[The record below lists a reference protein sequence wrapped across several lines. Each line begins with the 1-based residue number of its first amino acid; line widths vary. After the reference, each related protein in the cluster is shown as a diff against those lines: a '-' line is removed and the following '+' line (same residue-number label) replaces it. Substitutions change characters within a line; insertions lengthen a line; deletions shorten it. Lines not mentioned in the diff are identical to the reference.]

1 LETPAYL
8 LSSQCTHL
16 GQPNKLELSET
27 TQEEQDMNTKM
38 RSGLMF
44 AAAIAIGSFALA
56 APTFKFGKTDK
67 ANMMM
72 GKNDVIEIAAY
83 PKFKLLAR
91 NITAKSATLIYQ
103 GKDAHAPFEFYEAA
117 LIKDGWKSSDAMA
130 KGDAMAGDAMAKG
143 DAMAGDTM
151 AGKPA
156 DAMAGKGDAMA
167 GKGDAMAGK
176 GDAMAGKGDAMAG
189 KGDAMAGEAMMMAAK
204 HSVTKFTNKTYTITL
219 DSKLVGDRV
228 TVEFDL
234 K

>member
-1 LETPAYL
+1 
-8 LSSQCTHL
+8 
-16 GQPNKLELSET
+16 
-27 TQEEQDMNTKM
+27 MNTKM

-44 AAAIAIGSFALA
+44 VAAITIGSLALA
-56 APTFKFGKTDK
+56 APSFKFGKTDK

-91 NITAKSATLIYQ
+91 NITAKSATLISQ

-117 LIKDGWKSSDAMA
+117 LIKDGWKSSDAMG

-143 DAMAGDTM
+143 DAM

-176 GDAMAGKGDAMAG
+176 GDAMAGD
-189 KGDAMAGEAMMMAAK
+189 AMMMAAK
-204 HSVTKFTNKTYTITL
+204 HSVTKFTNKTFTLEL

>member
-1 LETPAYL
+1 
-8 LSSQCTHL
+8 
-16 GQPNKLELSET
+16 
-27 TQEEQDMNTKM
+27 MNTKM
-38 RSGLMF
+38 RSSLMF
-44 AAAIAIGSFALA
+44 AAAIAIGSLALA

-83 PKFKLLAR
+83 PKFPLLAR
-91 NITAKSATLIYQ
+91 NITAKSATLIFK
-103 GKDAHAPFEFYEAA
+103 GSDAHAPFAFYEAA
-117 LIKDGWKSSDAMA
+117 LIKDGWKSSDAMG

-143 DAMAGDTM
+143 DAMAD
-151 AGKPA
+151 KPA
-156 DAMAGKGDAMA
+156 DAMADKPAEAMAGKGDAMA

-176 GDAMAGKGDAMAG
+176 GDAMAGD
-189 KGDAMAGEAMMMAAK
+189 AMMMAAK
-204 HSVTKFTNKTYTITL
+204 HSITKFTNKTYTITL

>member
-1 LETPAYL
+1 
-8 LSSQCTHL
+8 
-16 GQPNKLELSET
+16 
-27 TQEEQDMNTKM
+27 MNTKM

-44 AAAIAIGSFALA
+44 VAAITISSIALA

-117 LIKDGWKSSDAMA
+117 LIKDGWKSSDAMMG

-143 DAMAGDTM
+143 DAMAGKPADAMAGKGDAM

-176 GDAMAGKGDAMAG
+176 GD
-189 KGDAMAGEAMMMAAK
+189 EAMMMAAK
-204 HSVTKFTNKTYTITL
+204 HSVTKFTNKNFTLEL

>member
-1 LETPAYL
+1 
-8 LSSQCTHL
+8 
-16 GQPNKLELSET
+16 
-27 TQEEQDMNTKM
+27 MNTKM
-38 RSGLMF
+38 RTGLMF
-44 AAAIAIGSFALA
+44 AAAITISSIALA

-72 GKNDVIEIAAY
+72 GKNDIIEIAAY

-117 LIKDGWKSSDAMA
+117 LIKDGWKSSDAMMG

-143 DAMAGDTM
+143 DAMAGKPADAMAGKGDAM

-176 GDAMAGKGDAMAG
+176 GD
-189 KGDAMAGEAMMMAAK
+189 EAMMMAAK
-204 HSVTKFTNKTYTITL
+204 HSVTKFTNKTFTLEL

-228 TVEFDL
+228 TVEFEL

>member
-1 LETPAYL
+1 MHSPRTA
-8 LSSQCTHL
+8 
-16 GQPNKLELSET
+16 KLELPET

-44 AAAIAIGSFALA
+44 AAAIAIGSLALA

-72 GKNDVIEIAAY
+72 GK
-83 PKFKLLAR
+83 FKLLAR
-91 NITAKSATLIYQ
+91 NITAKSAILIFK
-103 GKDAHAPFEFYEAA
+103 GSDAHAPFAFYEAA
-117 LIKDGWKSSDAMA
+117 LIKDGWKSSDAMG

-143 DAMAGDTM
+143 DAMAGKPADAMAGKGDAM

-167 GKGDAMAGK
+167 GKGD
-176 GDAMAGKGDAMAG
+176 D
-189 KGDAMAGEAMMMAAK
+189 AMMMAAK

>member
-1 LETPAYL
+1 
-8 LSSQCTHL
+8 
-16 GQPNKLELSET
+16 
-27 TQEEQDMNTKM
+27 MNTKM

-44 AAAIAIGSFALA
+44 VAAIAISSIALA
-56 APTFKFGKTDK
+56 TPTFKFGKTDK

-117 LIKDGWKSSDAMA
+117 LIKDGWKSSDAMG

-143 DAMAGDTM
+143 DAMAGKD
-151 AGKPA
+151 GKGA
-156 DAMAGKGDAMA
+156 DAMAGKPGDAMA

-176 GDAMAGKGDAMAG
+176 GDAMAGKGD
-189 KGDAMAGEAMMMAAK
+189 DAMMMAAK
-204 HSVTKFTNKTYTITL
+204 HSVTKFTNKTFTLEL

>member
-1 LETPAYL
+1 
-8 LSSQCTHL
+8 
-16 GQPNKLELSET
+16 
-27 TQEEQDMNTKM
+27 MNTKL
-38 RSGLMF
+38 RTGLMF
-44 AAAIAIGSFALA
+44 AAAITISSIALA

-72 GKNDVIEIAAY
+72 GKNDIIEIAAY

-117 LIKDGWKSSDAMA
+117 LIKDGWKSSDAMMG
-130 KGDAMAGDAMAKG
+130 KGDAMAGDAMAGKG
-143 DAMAGDTM
+143 DAMAGKGDAM

-176 GDAMAGKGDAMAG
+176 GDAMAGKGD
-189 KGDAMAGEAMMMAAK
+189 EAMMMAAK
-204 HSVTKFTNKTYTITL
+204 HSVTKFTNKTFTLEL

-228 TVEFDL
+228 TVEFEL

>member
-1 LETPAYL
+1 
-8 LSSQCTHL
+8 
-16 GQPNKLELSET
+16 
-27 TQEEQDMNTKM
+27 MNTKL
-38 RSGLMF
+38 RTGLMF
-44 AAAIAIGSFALA
+44 AAAITISSIALA

-72 GKNDVIEIAAY
+72 GKNDIIEIAAY

-91 NITAKSATLIYQ
+91 NVTAKSATLIYQ

-117 LIKDGWKSSDAMA
+117 LIKDGWKSSDAMMG

-143 DAMAGDTM
+143 DAMAGKPADAMAGKGDAM

-176 GDAMAGKGDAMAG
+176 GD
-189 KGDAMAGEAMMMAAK
+189 EAMMMAAK
-204 HSVTKFTNKTYTITL
+204 HSVTKFTNKTFTLEL

-228 TVEFDL
+228 TVEFEL

>member
-1 LETPAYL
+1 
-8 LSSQCTHL
+8 
-16 GQPNKLELSET
+16 
-27 TQEEQDMNTKM
+27 MNTKM

-44 AAAIAIGSFALA
+44 VAAIAISSIALA

-83 PKFKLLAR
+83 PKFPLLAR
-91 NITAKSATLIYQ
+91 NITAKSATLIYK
-103 GKDAHAPFEFYEAA
+103 GSDAHAPFAFYEAA
-117 LIKDGWKSSDAMA
+117 LIKDGWKSSDAMS

-143 DAMAGDTM
+143 DAMAGKPADAM
-151 AGKPA
+151 AGKGDAMADKPA

-167 GKGDAMAGK
+167 GKGDAMAG
-176 GDAMAGKGDAMAG
+176 D
-189 KGDAMAGEAMMMAAK
+189 AMMMAAK

>member
-1 LETPAYL
+1 
-8 LSSQCTHL
+8 
-16 GQPNKLELSET
+16 
-27 TQEEQDMNTKM
+27 
-38 RSGLMF
+38 
-44 AAAIAIGSFALA
+44 
-56 APTFKFGKTDK
+56 
-67 ANMMM
+67 M

-117 LIKDGWKSSDAMA
+117 LIKDGWKSSDAMMG
-130 KGDAMAGDAMAKG
+130 KGDAMAGDAMAEG
-143 DAMAGDTM
+143 DAMAGKGDAM

-176 GDAMAGKGDAMAG
+176 GDAMAGKGDAMA
-189 KGDAMAGEAMMMAAK
+189 KGDEAMMMAAK
-204 HSVTKFTNKTYTITL
+204 HSVTKFTNKTYTLEL

-228 TVEFDL
+228 TVEFEL

>member
-1 LETPAYL
+1 
-8 LSSQCTHL
+8 
-16 GQPNKLELSET
+16 
-27 TQEEQDMNTKM
+27 MNTKM

-44 AAAIAIGSFALA
+44 AAAIAISSIALA
-56 APTFKFGKTDK
+56 APSFKFGKTDK

-143 DAMAGDTM
+143 DAMADKPADAMAGKGDAM

-167 GKGDAMAGK
+167 GKGD
-176 GDAMAGKGDAMAG
+176 
-189 KGDAMAGEAMMMAAK
+189 EAMMMAAK

>member
-1 LETPAYL
+1 
-8 LSSQCTHL
+8 
-16 GQPNKLELSET
+16 
-27 TQEEQDMNTKM
+27 MNTNM

-44 AAAIAIGSFALA
+44 AIAIAISSIALA
-56 APTFKFGKTDK
+56 APTFKFGKSDK

-117 LIKDGWKSSDAMA
+117 LIKDGWKSSDAMMG

-143 DAMAGDTM
+143 DAMAEKPADAMAGKGDAM

-176 GDAMAGKGDAMAG
+176 GD
-189 KGDAMAGEAMMMAAK
+189 EAMMMAAK

>member
-1 LETPAYL
+1 
-8 LSSQCTHL
+8 
-16 GQPNKLELSET
+16 
-27 TQEEQDMNTKM
+27 MNTKM
-38 RSGLMF
+38 RTGLMF
-44 AAAIAIGSFALA
+44 AAAITISSIALA

-83 PKFKLLAR
+83 PKFPLLAR
-91 NITAKSATLIYQ
+91 NITAKSATLIFK

-117 LIKDGWKSSDAMA
+117 LIKDGWKSSDAMMG

-143 DAMAGDTM
+143 
-151 AGKPA
+151 

-189 KGDAMAGEAMMMAAK
+189 KGDEAMMMAAK
-204 HSVTKFTNKTYTITL
+204 HSVTKFTNKTFTLEL

>member
-1 LETPAYL
+1 
-8 LSSQCTHL
+8 
-16 GQPNKLELSET
+16 
-27 TQEEQDMNTKM
+27 MNTKL
-38 RSGLMF
+38 RTGLMF
-44 AAAIAIGSFALA
+44 AAAITISSIALA

-72 GKNDVIEIAAY
+72 GKNDIIEIAAY

-117 LIKDGWKSSDAMA
+117 LIKDGWKSSDAMMG

-143 DAMAGDTM
+143 DAMAGKPADAMAGKGDAM

-176 GDAMAGKGDAMAG
+176 GD
-189 KGDAMAGEAMMMAAK
+189 EAMMMAAK
-204 HSVTKFTNKTYTITL
+204 HSVTKFTNKTFTLEL

-228 TVEFDL
+228 TVEFEL

>member
-1 LETPAYL
+1 
-8 LSSQCTHL
+8 
-16 GQPNKLELSET
+16 
-27 TQEEQDMNTKM
+27 MNTKL
-38 RSGLMF
+38 RTGLMF
-44 AAAIAIGSFALA
+44 AAAITIGSLALA
-56 APTFKFGKTDK
+56 APSFKFGKTDK

-72 GKNDVIEIAAY
+72 GKNDIIEIAAY

-117 LIKDGWKSSDAMA
+117 LIKDGWKSSNAMG

-143 DAMAGDTM
+143 DAM

-167 GKGDAMAGK
+167 GKPADAMAGK
-176 GDAMAGKGDAMAG
+176 GDAMAKGD
-189 KGDAMAGEAMMMAAK
+189 EAMMMAAK
-204 HSVTKFTNKTYTITL
+204 HSVTKFTNKNFTLEL

-228 TVEFDL
+228 TVEFEL

>member
-1 LETPAYL
+1 
-8 LSSQCTHL
+8 
-16 GQPNKLELSET
+16 
-27 TQEEQDMNTKM
+27 MNTKM

-44 AAAIAIGSFALA
+44 AAAIAIGSLALA

-83 PKFKLLAR
+83 PKFPLLAR
-91 NITAKSATLIYQ
+91 NITAKSATLIYK
-103 GKDAHAPFEFYEAA
+103 GSDAHAPFAFYEAA

-130 KGDAMAGDAMAKG
+130 GKGDAMAGDAMAKG

-151 AGKPA
+151 AGKDGKGA
-156 DAMAGKGDAMA
+156 DAMAGKPGDAMA

-189 KGDAMAGEAMMMAAK
+189 DAMMMAAK

>member
-1 LETPAYL
+1 
-8 LSSQCTHL
+8 
-16 GQPNKLELSET
+16 
-27 TQEEQDMNTKM
+27 MNTKM

-44 AAAIAIGSFALA
+44 AAAIAIGSLALA

-117 LIKDGWKSSDAMA
+117 LIKDGWKSSDAMMG

-143 DAMAGDTM
+143 DAM

-176 GDAMAGKGDAMAG
+176 GDAMAGKGDAMA
-189 KGDAMAGEAMMMAAK
+189 KGDEAMMMAAK
-204 HSVTKFTNKTYTITL
+204 HSVTKFTNKTYTLEL

-228 TVEFDL
+228 TVEFEL

>member
-1 LETPAYL
+1 
-8 LSSQCTHL
+8 
-16 GQPNKLELSET
+16 
-27 TQEEQDMNTKM
+27 MNTKM
-38 RSGLMF
+38 RTGLMF
-44 AAAIAIGSFALA
+44 AAAITISSIALA
-56 APTFKFGKTDK
+56 APSFKFGKTDK

-103 GKDAHAPFEFYEAA
+103 GKDAHAPFEFYAAA
-117 LIKDGWKSSDAMA
+117 LTKDGWKSSDAMMG

-143 DAMAGDTM
+143 DAM

-189 KGDAMAGEAMMMAAK
+189 KGDAMAGDAMMMAAK

-219 DSKLVGDRV
+219 DSKLIGDRV

>member
-1 LETPAYL
+1 
-8 LSSQCTHL
+8 
-16 GQPNKLELSET
+16 
-27 TQEEQDMNTKM
+27 MNTKL
-38 RSGLMF
+38 RTGLMF
-44 AAAIAIGSFALA
+44 AAAITISSIALA

-72 GKNDVIEIAAY
+72 GKNDIIEIAAY

-117 LIKDGWKSSDAMA
+117 LIKDGWKSSDAMMG
-130 KGDAMAGDAMAKG
+130 KGDAMAGDAMAGKG
-143 DAMAGDTM
+143 DAMAGKGDAM

-176 GDAMAGKGDAMAG
+176 GD
-189 KGDAMAGEAMMMAAK
+189 EAMMMAAK
-204 HSVTKFTNKTYTITL
+204 HSVTKFTNKNFTLEL

-228 TVEFDL
+228 TVEFEL

>member
-1 LETPAYL
+1 
-8 LSSQCTHL
+8 
-16 GQPNKLELSET
+16 
-27 TQEEQDMNTKM
+27 MNTKL
-38 RSGLMF
+38 RTGLMF
-44 AAAIAIGSFALA
+44 AAAITISSIALA

-117 LIKDGWKSSDAMA
+117 LIKDGWKSSDAMMG

-143 DAMAGDTM
+143 DAMAGKPADAMAGKGDAM

-176 GDAMAGKGDAMAG
+176 GD
-189 KGDAMAGEAMMMAAK
+189 EAMMMAAK
-204 HSVTKFTNKTYTITL
+204 HSVTKFTNKTFTLEL

-228 TVEFDL
+228 TVEFEL

>member
-1 LETPAYL
+1 
-8 LSSQCTHL
+8 
-16 GQPNKLELSET
+16 
-27 TQEEQDMNTKM
+27 MNTKM

-44 AAAIAIGSFALA
+44 IAAITISSIALA
-56 APTFKFGKTDK
+56 TPTFKFGKTDK

-117 LIKDGWKSSDAMA
+117 LIKDGWKSSDAMG
-130 KGDAMAGDAMAKG
+130 KGDAMAPDAMAKG
-143 DAMAGDTM
+143 DAMTGKPADAM

-176 GDAMAGKGDAMAG
+176 GD
-189 KGDAMAGEAMMMAAK
+189 EAMMMAAK
-204 HSVTKFTNKTYTITL
+204 HSVTKFTNKNFTLEL

-234 K
+234 KYATRF

>member
-1 LETPAYL
+1 
-8 LSSQCTHL
+8 
-16 GQPNKLELSET
+16 
-27 TQEEQDMNTKM
+27 MNTKM
-38 RSGLMF
+38 RTGLMF
-44 AAAIAIGSFALA
+44 AAAITISSIALA

-83 PKFKLLAR
+83 PKFPLLAR
-91 NITAKSATLIYQ
+91 NITAKSATLIFK
-103 GKDAHAPFEFYEAA
+103 GGDAHAPFAFYEAA

-130 KGDAMAGDAMAKG
+130 GKGDAMAGDAMAKG
-143 DAMAGDTM
+143 DAMADKPADAMAGKDGKGTDAM

-156 DAMAGKGDAMA
+156 DAMAKGDAMA
-167 GKGDAMAGK
+167 GKGD
-176 GDAMAGKGDAMAG
+176 
-189 KGDAMAGEAMMMAAK
+189 EAMMMAAK
-204 HSVTKFTNKTYTITL
+204 HSVTKFTNKTYTISL

>member
-1 LETPAYL
+1 
-8 LSSQCTHL
+8 
-16 GQPNKLELSET
+16 
-27 TQEEQDMNTKM
+27 MNTKM
-38 RSGLMF
+38 RTGLMF
-44 AAAIAIGSFALA
+44 AAAITISSIALA

-117 LIKDGWKSSDAMA
+117 LIKDGWKSSDAMG

-143 DAMAGDTM
+143 DAMAGKPADAMAGKGDAM

-176 GDAMAGKGDAMAG
+176 GDAMAGKGD
-189 KGDAMAGEAMMMAAK
+189 EAMMMAAK
-204 HSVTKFTNKTYTITL
+204 HSVTKFTNKNFTLEL

>member
-1 LETPAYL
+1 
-8 LSSQCTHL
+8 
-16 GQPNKLELSET
+16 
-27 TQEEQDMNTKM
+27 MNTKM

-44 AAAIAIGSFALA
+44 AAAVAIGSLALA

-130 KGDAMAGDAMAKG
+130 GKGDAMAGDAMAKG
-143 DAMAGDTM
+143 DAMAGKPADAMAGKGDAM

-176 GDAMAGKGDAMAG
+176 GD
-189 KGDAMAGEAMMMAAK
+189 EAMMMAAK

>member
-1 LETPAYL
+1 
-8 LSSQCTHL
+8 
-16 GQPNKLELSET
+16 
-27 TQEEQDMNTKM
+27 MNTKM
-38 RSGLMF
+38 RTGLMF
-44 AAAIAIGSFALA
+44 AAAITISSIALA
-56 APTFKFGKTDK
+56 TPTFKFGKTDK

-117 LIKDGWKSSDAMA
+117 LIKDGWKSSDAMG

-143 DAMAGDTM
+143 DAMAGKPADAMAGKGDAM

-176 GDAMAGKGDAMAG
+176 GD
-189 KGDAMAGEAMMMAAK
+189 EAMMMAAK
-204 HSVTKFTNKTYTITL
+204 HSVTKFTNKNFTLEL

-228 TVEFDL
+228 TVEFEL

>member
-1 LETPAYL
+1 
-8 LSSQCTHL
+8 
-16 GQPNKLELSET
+16 
-27 TQEEQDMNTKM
+27 MNTKL
-38 RSGLMF
+38 RTGLMF
-44 AAAIAIGSFALA
+44 AAAITISSIALA

-72 GKNDVIEIAAY
+72 GKNDIIEIAAY

-117 LIKDGWKSSDAMA
+117 LIKDGWKSSDAMMG
-130 KGDAMAGDAMAKG
+130 KGDAMAG
-143 DAMAGDTM
+143 
-151 AGKPA
+151 

-189 KGDAMAGEAMMMAAK
+189 KGDAMAGKGDAMAGKGDEAMMMAAK
-204 HSVTKFTNKTYTITL
+204 HSVTKFTNKTFTLEL

-228 TVEFDL
+228 TVEFEL

>member
-1 LETPAYL
+1 
-8 LSSQCTHL
+8 
-16 GQPNKLELSET
+16 
-27 TQEEQDMNTKM
+27 MNTKM

-44 AAAIAIGSFALA
+44 VAAIAIGSLALA
-56 APTFKFGKTDK
+56 APSFKFGKTDK

-72 GKNDVIEIAAY
+72 GKNDVIEIAPY
-83 PKFKLLAR
+83 PKFKLLAQ
-91 NITAKSATLIYQ
+91 NVTAKSATLIYQ

-117 LIKDGWKSSDAMA
+117 LIKDGWKSSDVMG

-143 DAMAGDTM
+143 DAM

-167 GKGDAMAGK
+167 GKGDAMAG
-176 GDAMAGKGDAMAG
+176 DA
-189 KGDAMAGEAMMMAAK
+189 MMAAK

>member
-1 LETPAYL
+1 
-8 LSSQCTHL
+8 
-16 GQPNKLELSET
+16 
-27 TQEEQDMNTKM
+27 MNTKM

-44 AAAIAIGSFALA
+44 AAAIAIGSLALA

-72 GKNDVIEIAAY
+72 GKKDVIEIAAY
-83 PKFKLLAR
+83 PKFVLLAR
-91 NITAKSATLIYQ
+91 NITAKSATLIYK
-103 GKDAHAPFEFYEAA
+103 GNDAHAPFAFYEAA
-117 LIKDGWKSSDAMA
+117 LIKDGWKSSDAMMG

-143 DAMAGDTM
+143 DAM

-176 GDAMAGKGDAMAG
+176 GDAMAGKGDAMA
-189 KGDAMAGEAMMMAAK
+189 KGDEAMMMAAK
-204 HSVTKFTNKTYTITL
+204 HSVTKFTNKTYTLEL

-228 TVEFDL
+228 TVEFEL

>member
-1 LETPAYL
+1 
-8 LSSQCTHL
+8 
-16 GQPNKLELSET
+16 
-27 TQEEQDMNTKM
+27 MNTKM

-44 AAAIAIGSFALA
+44 AAAIAIGSLALA

-117 LIKDGWKSSDAMA
+117 LIKDGWKSSDAMMG

-143 DAMAGDTM
+143 DAM

-176 GDAMAGKGDAMAG
+176 GDAMAGKGDAMA
-189 KGDAMAGEAMMMAAK
+189 KGDEAMMMAAK
-204 HSVTKFTNKTYTITL
+204 HSVTKFTNKTFTLEL

-228 TVEFDL
+228 TVEFEL

>member
-1 LETPAYL
+1 
-8 LSSQCTHL
+8 
-16 GQPNKLELSET
+16 
-27 TQEEQDMNTKM
+27 MNTKM

-44 AAAIAIGSFALA
+44 VAAIAIGSLALA

-117 LIKDGWKSSDAMA
+117 LIKDGWKSSDAMMG
-130 KGDAMAGDAMAKG
+130 KGDSMAGDAMA
-143 DAMAGDTM
+143 
-151 AGKPA
+151 GKS
-156 DAMAGKGDAMA
+156 GDAMA
-167 GKGDAMAGK
+167 GKSGDAMAGK
-176 GDAMAGKGDAMAG
+176 SGDAMAG
-189 KGDAMAGEAMMMAAK
+189 KGDAMAGEDAMMMAAK
-204 HSVTKFTNKTYTITL
+204 HSVTKFTNKNLTLEL

-228 TVEFDL
+228 TVEFEL

>member
-1 LETPAYL
+1 
-8 LSSQCTHL
+8 
-16 GQPNKLELSET
+16 
-27 TQEEQDMNTKM
+27 MNTKM

-44 AAAIAIGSFALA
+44 VAAIAISSIALA

-117 LIKDGWKSSDAMA
+117 LIKDGWKSSDAMG
-130 KGDAMAGDAMAKG
+130 KGDAMAGDAMAG
-143 DAMAGDTM
+143 DAMAGKS
-151 AGKPA
+151 G
-156 DAMAGKGDAMA
+156 DAMAGKSGDAMAGKSGDAMA

-176 GDAMAGKGDAMAG
+176 SGDAMAGKGD
-189 KGDAMAGEAMMMAAK
+189 DAMMMAAK
-204 HSVTKFTNKTYTITL
+204 HSVTKFTNKTHTLTL

-228 TVEFDL
+228 TVEFEL

>member
-1 LETPAYL
+1 
-8 LSSQCTHL
+8 
-16 GQPNKLELSET
+16 
-27 TQEEQDMNTKM
+27 MNTKM

-44 AAAIAIGSFALA
+44 VAAITIGSLALA
-56 APTFKFGKTDK
+56 APSFKFGKTDK

-117 LIKDGWKSSDAMA
+117 LIKDGWKSSDAMG

-143 DAMAGDTM
+143 DAM

-176 GDAMAGKGDAMAG
+176 GDAMAGD
-189 KGDAMAGEAMMMAAK
+189 AMMMAAK
-204 HSVTKFTNKTYTITL
+204 HSVTKFTNKTFTLEL

>member
-1 LETPAYL
+1 
-8 LSSQCTHL
+8 
-16 GQPNKLELSET
+16 
-27 TQEEQDMNTKM
+27 MNTKM

-44 AAAIAIGSFALA
+44 AAAIAISSIALA
-56 APTFKFGKTDK
+56 APSFKFGKTDK

-103 GKDAHAPFEFYEAA
+103 GKDASAPFEFYAAA
-117 LIKDGWKSSDAMA
+117 LTKDGWKSSDAMMG
-130 KGDAMAGDAMAKG
+130 KGDAMAGKG
-143 DAMAGDTM
+143 DAMADKPADAMAGKGDAM

-176 GDAMAGKGDAMAG
+176 GD
-189 KGDAMAGEAMMMAAK
+189 EAMMMAAK
-204 HSVTKFTNKTYTITL
+204 HSVTKFTNKNFTLEL

-228 TVEFDL
+228 TVEFEL

>member
-1 LETPAYL
+1 
-8 LSSQCTHL
+8 
-16 GQPNKLELSET
+16 
-27 TQEEQDMNTKM
+27 MNTKM

-44 AAAIAIGSFALA
+44 AAAIAIGSLALA

-130 KGDAMAGDAMAKG
+130 GKGDAMAGDAMAKA
-143 DAMAGDTM
+143 DAMAGKPADAM
-151 AGKPA
+151 VGKPA

-167 GKGDAMAGK
+167 GKGEAMAGK
-176 GDAMAGKGDAMAG
+176 GD
-189 KGDAMAGEAMMMAAK
+189 EAVMMAAK
-204 HSVTKFTNKTYTITL
+204 HSVTKFTNKTFTLEL

>member
-1 LETPAYL
+1 
-8 LSSQCTHL
+8 
-16 GQPNKLELSET
+16 
-27 TQEEQDMNTKM
+27 MNTKM

-44 AAAIAIGSFALA
+44 VAAIAIGSLALA

-117 LIKDGWKSSDAMA
+117 LIKDGWKSSDAMMG
-130 KGDAMAGDAMAKG
+130 KGDSMAGDAMA
-143 DAMAGDTM
+143 
-151 AGKPA
+151 GKS
-156 DAMAGKGDAMA
+156 GDAMA
-167 GKGDAMAGK
+167 GKSGDAMAGK
-176 GDAMAGKGDAMAG
+176 SGDAMAGKSGDAMAG
-189 KGDAMAGEAMMMAAK
+189 KGDAMAGEDAMMMAAK
-204 HSVTKFTNKTYTITL
+204 HSVTKFTNKNLTLEL

-228 TVEFDL
+228 TVEFEL